1 MEGREGIPNPGERP
15 PATMLTES
23 LSSAVSSSTVTSP
36 ATLSRASLPPP
47 LPASHPVMEE
57 VDLPLPSRCPE
68 SSGSQ
73 ILARLLKAA
82 PQKKI
87 TYDTI
92 FEIVPEASSNPA
104 HFDQILSALETAG
117 VEIEDGE
124 PEEDEDVERELTAD
138 EEEEAAIRKLDDPI
152 RMYFSQMAQIPLLTR
167 EEEVTLAK
175 EIESSRDRLRDL
187 VYSTRYG
194 QQQAM
199 DLLDLILRKELLIEK
214 ALDVNLSRKG
224 ERHEFFQEL
233 EGCVATFRKN
243 LEKNISDFQELGTLP
258 RKPGNANTVFRRLE
272 RRVRRNMAIMERYH
286 IKIKYL
292 TRWKTALL
300 RFAEEIRSAIPH
312 PRKQA
317 RFVNSA
323 LLKHANSALFEAYP
337 SFLKRSQEIEH
348 EFHRY
353 EQSKSKLSS
362 GNLRLVVSVAKR
374 YRKRG
379 LSFLDLIQEGNTG
392 LMRATEKF
400 EYRKGYK
407 FSTYATWWIR
417 QAISRAIAE
426 KSRLIRLPVYMSET
440 MSKLMTT
447 SRELTN
453 KNGHAPNI
461 MDVADQLHL
470 PRDEVR
476 KVMKL
481 SRPPISLNN
490 PVGDEDDC
498 TFGEFIEDHRTGSPA
513 NNVTQE
519 MLRNKLEEVLQSLSL
534 REREVVKMR
543 FGIGR
548 ENTYTLEELGKKFKV
563 TRERIRQIE
572 IRALKKLQHPVRSRQ
587 LLGFME

>member
-1 MEGREGIPNPGERP
+1 MP
-15 PATMLTES
+15 TQ
-23 LSSAVSSSTVTSP
+23 SP
-36 ATLSRASLPPP
+36 AQLSRKDSLRSSDS
-47 LPASHPVMEE
+47 A
-57 VDLPLPSRCPE
+57 DLVRR
-68 SSGSQ
+68 
-73 ILARLLKAA
+73 ILKAC

-87 TYDTI
+87 TLDRL
-92 FEIVPEASSNPA
+92 FELAPETRTDPERLGQVQAGL
-104 HFDQILSALETAG
+104 DTAG
-117 VEIEDGE
+117 IDVIEEEPGE
-124 PEEDEDVERELTAD
+124 EEEEERELSAD

-167 EEEVTLAK
+167 EQEVSLAK
-175 EIESSRDRLRDL
+175 EIESSRDTLRDL
-187 VYSTRYG
+187 IYCTRYG
-194 QQQAM
+194 QEQAL

-214 ALDVNLSRKG
+214 ALDVNLSKKG

-233 EGCVATFRKN
+233 TKMVEGFRRN
-243 LEKNISDFQELGTLP
+243 LEKNVADFRELQKVSLKSP
-258 RKPGNANTVFRRLE
+258 QAKEITVRLE
-272 RRVRRNMAIMERYH
+272 RRIRRNKAIMERYH

-292 TRWKTALL
+292 TRWKTGLL
-300 RFAEEIRSAIPH
+300 RFADDIRRNVPS
-312 PRKQA
+312 PRRQVRPVDTA
-317 RFVNSA
+317 V
-323 LLKHANSALFEAYP
+323 LKHANLALFEDYP
-337 SFLKRSQEIEH
+337 SFLERAQEIEH

-353 EQSKSKLSS
+353 ETSKSKLSS

-453 KNGHAPNI
+453 KNGHVPNI
-461 MDVADQLHL
+461 MDVADQLRL

-490 PVGDEDDC
+490 PIGDEDDC
-498 TFGEFIEDHRTGSPA
+498 TFGEFIEDGKTNSPA
-513 NNVTQE
+513 GNVTQE
-519 MLRNKLEEVLQSLSL
+519 MLRVRLEEVLQSLSL
-534 REREVVKMR
+534 REREVVKLR

-548 ENTYTLEELGKKFKV
+548 ESTYTLEELGKKFKV

-587 LLGFME
+587 LHGFME

>member
-1 MEGREGIPNPGERP
+1 M
-15 PATMLTES
+15 PA
-23 LSSAVSSSTVTSP
+23 
-36 ATLSRASLPPP
+36 
-47 LPASHPVMEE
+47 
-57 VDLPLPSRCPE
+57 VDLFPSDV
-68 SSGSQ
+68 
-73 ILARLLKAA
+73 LDRLLKAA
-82 PQKKI
+82 PLKRI
-87 TYDTI
+87 TCEKVA
-92 FEIVPEASSNPA
+92 EIAPEASASPELL
-104 HFDQILSALETAG
+104 DRLVTELESRG
-117 VEIEDGE
+117 VKVTYEE
-124 PEEDEDVERELTAD
+124 PEDDEEDLERELTED

-167 EEEVTLAK
+167 EQEVHLAK
-175 EIESSRDRLRDL
+175 EIESSRDLLREL

-194 QQQAM
+194 QQQAL

-214 ALDVNLSRKG
+214 ALDVNLSKKG

-233 EGCVATFRKN
+233 EGQVAVFRKN
-243 LEKNISDFQELGTLP
+243 LEKNVADFQELITLP
-258 RKPGNANTVFRRLE
+258 RKGKQAEDVSRRLE
-272 RRVRRNMAIMERYH
+272 RRIRRNMAIMDRYH

-292 TRWKTALL
+292 TRWKTGLL
-300 RFAEEIRSAIPH
+300 RFAEDIKASVSFPRRQVRHVETAI
-312 PRKQA
+312 
-317 RFVNSA
+317 
-323 LLKHANSALFEAYP
+323 LKHANAALFESYGP
-337 SFLKRSQEIEH
+337 FLDRAQKVDH

-353 EQSKSKLSS
+353 ETAKSRLSS

-440 MSKLMTT
+440 MSKLMST

-453 KNGHAPNI
+453 KNGQVPNI
-461 MDVADQLHL
+461 MDVADQLQL

-498 TFGEFIEDHRTGSPA
+498 SFGEFIEDGKAGSPA
-513 NNVTQE
+513 TTVTQD
-519 MLRNKLEEVLQSLSL
+519 MLRSRLEEVLQSLSL
-534 REREVVKMR
+534 REREVVKLR

-548 ENTYTLEELGKKFKV
+548 ESTYTLEELGKKFKV